1 MMTTVSSM
9 AADQE
14 EAMHPDM
21 PDDDGP
27 TALADSLS
35 TLQSLPDDRRGDFKT
50 LAAYAPVHVALDFQK
65 RWRLARAVPSGG
77 SAAARR
83 VAQSEGDALLIL
95 QQVEQMRQPEITRMI
110 EKALQLQPEA
120 GA

>member
-1 MMTTVSSM
+1 
-9 AADQE
+9 
-14 EAMHPDM
+14 MHPDM
-21 PDDDGP
+21 PDDGSP
-27 TALADSLS
+27 AALAESLS
-35 TLQSLPDDRRGDFKT
+35 TLQSVPDDRRGDFKT

-65 RWRLARAVPSGG
+65 RWRLARAVPAGG
-77 SAAARR
+77 SAAARE
-83 VAQSEGDALLIL
+83 VAKSEGDALLIL

>member
-1 MMTTVSSM
+1 M

-14 EAMHPDM
+14 EAMHPDI
-21 PDDDGP
+21 PDDDSHA
-27 TALADSLS
+27 ALADSLS

-50 LAAYAPVHVALDFQK
+50 LAAYTPVDVALSFQK
-65 RWRLARAVPSGG
+65 RWRLARTIPSGG
-77 SAAARR
+77 SAAARQ
-83 VAQSEGDALLIL
+83 VARSEGDALLIL

>member
-1 MMTTVSSM
+1 
-9 AADQE
+9 
-14 EAMHPDM
+14 MHPDM
-21 PDDDGP
+21 LDDDGP
-27 TALADSLS
+27 AALADSLP

-77 SAAARR
+77 SAAARE
-83 VAQSEGDALLIL
+83 VARSEGDALLIL
-95 QQVEQMRQPEITRMI
+95 RQVEQMRQPEITRMI

-120 GA
+120 RA

>member
-1 MMTTVSSM
+1 
-9 AADQE
+9 
-14 EAMHPDM
+14 MHPDM
-21 PDDDGP
+21 SDDDGY
-27 TALADSLS
+27 AVLAESLS

-50 LAAYAPVHVALDFQK
+50 LAAYAPVDVALSFQ
-65 RWRLARAVPSGG
+65 RHWRLARAVQSGG
-77 SAAARR
+77 SAAARQ

-120 GA
+120 RA

>member
-1 MMTTVSSM
+1 
-9 AADQE
+9 
-14 EAMHPDM
+14 MHTDV

-27 TALADSLS
+27 AALAESLS
-35 TLQSLPDDRRGDFKT
+35 TLHALPDDRRGDFKT

-77 SAAARR
+77 SAAARQ

-95 QQVEQMRQPEITRMI
+95 RQVEQMRQPEITRMI

-120 GA
+120 GT